1 MERQRLWEMGLLEG
15 HWFVLFQFS
24 FPAIVLS
31 ILVILCPA
39 LWGLNMCIYSLLF
52 SQIYEDFCSLFLS
65 QLPSFQTPIWSSW
78 SPRTLI
84 FLFKSDRTLCP
95 ACIPSPV
102 PLSQKCHQAES
113 HDNHKAHLICFSVL
127 LCMLSN
133 ISDCLLSM
141 FCTVLELFIAGGQ

>member
-1 MERQRLWEMGLLEG
+1 
-15 HWFVLFQFS
+15 
-24 FPAIVLS
+24 
-31 ILVILCPA
+31 
-39 LWGLNMCIYSLLF
+39 MCIYSLLF

-141 FCTVLELFIAGGQ
+141 FCTVLELFIAGGQWLLLSETEVSTLDFWSLYLFSFKLYLIYC